1 MDETKLNRL
10 RKELADNYREF
21 EKEMAKLEKDSKVE
35 DGFFFSHERK
45 REQAKAKMAKLKE
58 VMDATEDLQK
68 SISASSTATPDEQEK
83 AHKKLVE
90 LKDKY
95 NFKSSNCKYDINR
108 PIYNTLVTH
117 HNRSVKKNFDH
128 PIRTI
133 FTKGALALI
142 PWAAIPILPAI
153 GLGAVATALAGPLAW
168 LGGGLILRAGVHAV
182 QGFARRTTVANV
194 KKKDAS
200 VTYDSLYPTQSEVKG
215 FFRTLSYNREIK
227 KTAGKLYSSLETVDG
242 YKDFKGTEFPHSGEK
257 PDDEKTK
264 EGEKGKEKE
273 KEKGKEDDKAKERKE
288 IVDKFIEKVKN
299 TEIKSIDDVNA
310 LVKEEA
316 AVIPYTDESNREL
329 LNVISYYLKLAR
341 KVLDKTADEEYATML
356 KAFVKEDTYKTP
368 EAKALQN
375 LLVGKLVELAKSIG
389 AYDEFIKPF
398 YDGEKEKTGE
408 KGKGGEGSGGK
419 EGSGSGEDHGSGSGS
434 DDDPTKGKGEKGDG
448 GRKPAPVVPEGESI
462 AKSSEALTL
471 LRNLREFDVTEMT
484 IENYNK
490 ANRLIAKIEKE
501 LRVRPD
507 DLQLSVDDEMTLAEV
522 RSMADA
528 YEAKTALVD
537 KLKICEATMNVGKF
551 YKEAFEDCIKEFYNI
566 VGHTTYINND
576 GQRTSVRNAA
586 SRNLLSVN
594 DYERVKKVL
603 NYYKK
608 TMNYDSSVTLSDTTK
623 FAEGQINREEYLRD
637 WEEALGV
644 RTRGK

>member
-1 MDETKLNRL
+1 MMAILDNEESYKS
-10 RKELADNYREF
+10 KEAKEYQLAF
-21 EKEMAKLEKDSKVE
+21 AAKL
-35 DGFFFSHERK
+35 
-45 REQAKAKMAKLKE
+45 
-58 VMDATEDLQK
+58 
-68 SISASSTATPDEQEK
+68 
-83 AHKKLVE
+83 
-90 LKDKY
+90 
-95 NFKSSNCKYDINR
+95 
-108 PIYNTLVTH
+108 
-117 HNRSVKKNFDH
+117 
-128 PIRTI
+128 
-133 FTKGALALI
+133 
-142 PWAAIPILPAI
+142 
-153 GLGAVATALAGPLAW
+153 
-168 LGGGLILRAGVHAV
+168 
-182 QGFARRTTVANV
+182 
-194 KKKDAS
+194 
-200 VTYDSLYPTQSEVKG
+200 
-215 FFRTLSYNREIK
+215 
-227 KTAGKLYSSLETVDG
+227 VD
-242 YKDFKGTEFPHSGEK
+242 
-257 PDDEKTK
+257 
-264 EGEKGKEKE
+264 
-273 KEKGKEDDKAKERKE
+273 
-288 IVDKFIEKVKN
+288 
-299 TEIKSIDDVNA
+299 
-310 LVKEEA
+310 
-316 AVIPYTDESNREL
+316 
-329 LNVISYYLKLAR
+329 
-341 KVLDKTADEEYATML
+341 
-356 KAFVKEDTYKTP
+356 
-368 EAKALQN
+368 
-375 LLVGKLVELAKSIG
+375 LAKSLG
-389 AYDEFIKPF
+389 NYDTFIKPF
-398 YDGEKEKTGE
+398 MPEEEKTGE

-586 SRNLLSVN
+586 ARNLLSVN